1 MLNRRKNA
9 LKSKYPFL
17 GNDDRL
23 SVDVS
28 LPRQCPMSSADQSP
42 QSGKGKKSVMNP
54 LQIELRGCFNQNL
67 QKRGKVG
74 RTQDFYLDYS
84 TSETPLTIVNKL
96 AMNNDDYNS
105 QGTSSQRRTM
115 RE

>member
-1 MLNRRKNA
+1 
-9 LKSKYPFL
+9 
-17 GNDDRL
+17 
-23 SVDVS
+23 
-28 LPRQCPMSSADQSP
+28 
-42 QSGKGKKSVMNP
+42 MNP

-105 QGTSSQRRTM
+105 
-115 RE
+115 